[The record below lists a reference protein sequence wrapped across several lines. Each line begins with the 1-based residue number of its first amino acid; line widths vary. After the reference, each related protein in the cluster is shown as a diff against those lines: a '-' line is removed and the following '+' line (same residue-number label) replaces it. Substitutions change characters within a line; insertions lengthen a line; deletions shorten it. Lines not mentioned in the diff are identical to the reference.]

1 MVEKNYSTG
10 FRKAHGEKDQSVTK
24 PISLDGRTGE
34 VIVRKSTGK
43 TKIRKGQTEEEYT
56 QQLQHY
62 FEVEQGLCGQRKND
76 HCFGGRLKGEPPRS
90 TSRVLSG
97 GTKKI
102 AGVQVPAKPQEPDNC
117 CMSGCVNCVWEIY
130 SEDLRDWKHRRKEAA
145 EKIAGTK
152 EKWPKDWNPP
162 LGLLHMEN
170 VPVELR
176 EKKLEIDSKKAEQPH
191 DLSAIRS
198 LFPKRKGPLP
208 KSVLAAKRKNIA
220 LRHNYEQKDGGDQSV
235 SESDAD
241 EGWEDIPVYVKAF
254 AEFESKKRLQKIRR
268 QEEIKKRTALV

>member
-1 MVEKNYSTG
+1 MTFEGNTQDISTSVEERMTT
-10 FRKAHGEKDQSVTK
+10 V
-24 PISLDGRTGE
+24 
-34 VIVRKSTGK
+34 
-43 TKIRKGQTEEEYT
+43 
-56 QQLQHY
+56 
-62 FEVEQGLCGQRKND
+62 
-76 HCFGGRLKGEPPRS
+76 FGGRLKGEPPRS

-176 EKKLEIDSKKAEQPH
+176 EKKLEIDSKKQNNLMIYLLSEVCSLKEKGLCPRVYWQP
-191 DLSAIRS
+191 R
-198 LFPKRKGPLP
+198 G
-208 KSVLAAKRKNIA
+208 
-220 LRHNYEQKDGGDQSV
+220 
-235 SESDAD
+235 
-241 EGWEDIPVYVKAF
+241 
-254 AEFESKKRLQKIRR
+254 KI
-268 QEEIKKRTALV
+268 LL

>member
-1 MVEKNYSTG
+1 MIRNQGWSLLYRIYPVRRFTRYSRVDMTFEGNTQDISTSVEERMTT
-10 FRKAHGEKDQSVTK
+10 V
-24 PISLDGRTGE
+24 
-34 VIVRKSTGK
+34 
-43 TKIRKGQTEEEYT
+43 
-56 QQLQHY
+56 
-62 FEVEQGLCGQRKND
+62 
-76 HCFGGRLKGEPPRS
+76 FGGRLKSEPPRS

-170 VPVELR
+170 VPAELR

-220 LRHNYEQKDGGDQSV
+220 LRHNYEQKDGADQSV